1 MRTEA
6 RKKNL
11 GEVFTPR
18 ELVNEILDKLSESVW
33 IDSSRTFLDNSCGNG
48 NFLVEVLKRKLQYG
62 HHNPSQA
69 LSTIYGVDIMKDNIE
84 ECRERLLHIA
94 NVHYK
99 SRYEF
104 TKRRNEKIINRNIVC
119 ADALTYDYSFK

>member
-1 MRTEA
+1 MKTQK
-6 RKKNL
+6 RKRDL
-11 GEVFTPR
+11 GEVFTPL
-18 ELVNEILDKLSESVW
+18 ELVNKMLDKLPQRLW

-48 NFLVEVLKRKLQYG
+48 SFLVEVLKRKLQYG
-62 HHNPSQA
+62 HNPSQA
-69 LSTIYGVDIMKDNIE
+69 LSTIYGVDIMEDNIE

-119 ADALTYDYSFK
+119 ADALVYDYSFK

>member
-1 MRTEA
+1 MNRQERIA
-6 RKKNL
+6 KY

-18 ELVNEILDKLSESVW
+18 ELINEILDKLSESLW

-48 NFLVEVLKRKLQYG
+48 NFLVEVLKRKLRYG
-62 HHNPSQA
+62 HNPAQA

-104 TKRRNEKIINRNIVC
+104 TKKRNEKIINRNIVC